1 MRLAN
6 PLRRV
11 VDARYLGGH
20 SVWLRFDDGLEGP
33 LQLGGALTA
42 PALRRLRE
50 EADFSQL
57 GVESGTLV
65 WPGGLDV
72 APERLY
78 ELLCE
83 QIGYEPRSI
92 NDAAAALRAHLQRV
106 PEISRFFGIV
116 IQMLYDDHEPP
127 HFHAR
132 YGDDIVSVAVFDGRV
147 TGTFPKRAL
156 RMVLEW
162 QELHA
167 DELMDNWHR
176 LRDGQAPK
184 RIAPLE

>member
-20 SVWLRFDDGLEGP
+20 SVWLRFDDGLEGSV
-33 LQLGGALTA
+33 QLAGALTA

-50 EADFSQL
+50 EDFSQL
-57 GVESGTLV
+57 DVEGGTLV

-78 ELLCE
+78 ELLCA
-83 QIGYEPRSI
+83 QNGHEPRTI
-92 NDAAAALRAHLQRV
+92 DDAAAALRAQLHGV
-106 PEISRFFGIV
+106 PEISRFFGII

-132 YGDDIVSVAVFDGRV
+132 YGDDVISVGVSDGRV

-167 DELMDNWHR
+167 DELMDNWRR
-176 LRDGQAPK
+176 LRDRQPPQ

>member
-1 MRLAN
+1 MQLAN
-6 PLRRV
+6 PLRQV

-20 SVWLRFDDGLEGP
+20 TVWLRFDDGVEGQVE
-33 LQLGGALTA
+33 LAAALRS

-50 EADFSQL
+50 ASDFSRFDVD
-57 GVESGTLV
+57 GGTLV
-65 WPGGLDV
+65 WPGGLDI

-78 ELLCE
+78 ELVCA
-83 QIGYEPRSI
+83 QNGYALRSSD
-92 NDAAAALRAHLQRV
+92 DAIAALRAHLQHV

-132 YGDDIVSVAVFDGRV
+132 YGEYVVSVTIADGIV
-147 TGTFPKRAL
+147 TGVFPKRAL

-162 QELHA
+162 QEMHA
-167 DELMDNWHR
+167 DELMENWHR
-176 LRDGQAPK
+176 SQSGQPP
-184 RIAPLE
+184 RPIAPLA

>member
-1 MRLAN
+1 MRMIN
-6 PLRRV
+6 PARTV
-11 VDARYLGGH
+11 VDARYLGAH
-20 SVWLRFDDGLEGP
+20 SAWLRFDDGLQGTVDFDA
-33 LQLGGALTA
+33 ALIA
-42 PALRRLRE
+42 PALHRLRDPSLFAQFRVHE
-50 EADFSQL
+50 GALS
-57 GVESGTLV
+57 
-65 WPGGLDV
+65 WPGDLDI

-78 ELLCE
+78 ELVSA
-83 QIGYEPRSI
+83 QNGFVMQSIG
-92 NDAAAALRAHLQRV
+92 DAVADLRRHLGGV

-132 YGDDIVSVAVFDGRV
+132 YGDDVVTVAIADGRV
-147 TGTFPKRAL
+147 TGAFPKRAL

-167 DELMDNWHR
+167 DELLENWRR
-176 LRDGQAPK
+176 LKEGEAPR

>member
-6 PLRRV
+6 PLRSV
-11 VDARYLGGH
+11 IEARYLGGH
-20 SVWLRFDDGLEGP
+20 AVWLRFDDGLEGP
-33 LQLGGALTA
+33 VQLGEAFA
-42 PALRRLRE
+42 SPALQRLQDE
-50 EADFSQL
+50 SVFSGL
-57 GVESGTLV
+57 DVDGGTLV

-72 APERLY
+72 AAERLY
-78 ELLCE
+78 ELLCA
-83 QIGYEPRSI
+83 QNGYEPRSFD
-92 NDAAAALRAHLQRV
+92 DALAALRAHLQRV

-132 YGDDIVSVAVFDGRV
+132 YGDDAVSVTISDGRV
-147 TGTFPKRAL
+147 TGVFPKRAL

-167 DELMDNWHR
+167 GELMDNWQR
-176 LRDGQAPK
+176 LREQQAPR